1 MVGKTFVW
9 VQRLLGYVPSAVAH
23 DWHTRHLL
31 IVRLRLY
38 TAAKASRSLTEDLR
52 AACRVEAAITEHP
65 KHQKMK
71 CRWKP

>member
-1 MVGKTFVW
+1 MFGKTFAW
-9 VQRLLGYVPSAVAH
+9 VQRPLGYVSSEEVH
-23 DWHTRHLL
+23 DWHTQPLL

-38 TAAKASRSLTEDLR
+38 TAAKASRSLPDDLR